1 MGHHILDKGKNIISA
16 VVEIGQV
23 LGYVAKKEFPI
34 DKKRTNPPAVDV
46 AWLSDENHDFPLM
59 IFEVESKIVGAIA
72 NNPVKVFGLP
82 NESFEK
88 PLFFFH
94 IFLTTPD
101 TSTKA
106 DNLKNLFGLYNYRTY
121 DLSKESDH
129 TRLVTDIISQHR
141 RLYKKIDVGAI
152 IKVLKEPIWELVD
165 LESLLIHIEEQ
176 RFSSNYLKTYG
187 SLYFDDPVFK
197 KHYLR
202 FLRSYIE
209 TNPNKAIFQDYGT
222 HWGYQWA
229 DPIHYAILINTDPAR
244 QKEYLEKFINWQ
256 EKSTFM
262 SMIGPHLGLSR
273 DYDEFIICLAPPFLA
288 FLSVLLKNFQEGILY
303 IADQLK
309 IILEELSNYAPR
321 RSFFSAL
328 WLLHIAAACLSERHF
343 NFARAIINDNGGISE
358 HFLYAPPNS
367 IPLDSHDDITEFKA
381 WSEGLQKN
389 PIEIPKLKAFK
400 DKVNR
405 VIAENCLDNED
416 AFDFALA
423 VLLDP
428 GVHSNWAQRIMY
440 FLSS

>member
-1 MGHHILDKGKNIISA
+1 MGHHTLDKGKELIAAI
-16 VVEIGQV
+16 VEIGKI

-46 AWLSDENHDFPLM
+46 AWLSDEDHDFPLM
-59 IFEVESKIVGAIA
+59 IFEVESKIGGAIA
-72 NNPVKVFGLP
+72 NNPVKIFGLP

-101 TSTKA
+101 TSTKV
-106 DNLKNLFGLYNYRTY
+106 DNLKSLFGLYNYRTY

-152 IKVLKEPIWELVD
+152 IKVLKEPIWEFID
-165 LESLLIHIEEQ
+165 LEGLLIHIEKQ
-176 RFSSNYLKTYG
+176 QFSSNYLKTYG
-187 SLYFDDPVFK
+187 SYYFEDPVFK

-202 FLRSYIE
+202 YLRSYIE
-209 TNPNKAIFQDYGT
+209 SKPNETIFQDYGT
-222 HWGYQWA
+222 YWGYQWV
-229 DPIHYAILINTDPAR
+229 DPIHYAILINTDPAK
-244 QKEYLEKFINWQ
+244 QKEYIEKFINWQ
-256 EKSTFM
+256 EKSTYM

-273 DYDEFIICLAPPFLA
+273 DYDEFIICLAPPFLS
-288 FLSVLLKNFQEGILY
+288 FLSVLLKHFQEGILY

-309 IILEELSNYAPR
+309 IILEKLSSYAPR
-321 RSFFSAL
+321 ISFFSAL

-358 HFLYAPPNS
+358 QFLYAPPNS
-367 IPLDSHDDITEFKA
+367 IPLDSNDGIAEFKA
-381 WSEGLQKN
+381 WSEDLQKN
-389 PIEIPKLKAFK
+389 PIEVPELKAFK
-400 DKVNR
+400 DRINR
-405 VIAENCLDNED
+405 IISENNLYNED
-416 AFDFALA
+416 VFGFALD

-428 GVHSNWAQRIMY
+428 VVNSNWAKRIMY
-440 FLSS
+440 LLAS

>member
-1 MGHHILDKGKNIISA
+1 MGHHTLDKGKELIAAI
-16 VVEIGQV
+16 VEIGKI

-46 AWLSDENHDFPLM
+46 AWLSDEDHDFPLM
-59 IFEVESKIVGAIA
+59 IFEVESKIGGAIA
-72 NNPVKVFGLP
+72 NNPVKIFGSP

-101 TSTKA
+101 TSTKV
-106 DNLKNLFGLYNYRTY
+106 DNLKSLFGLYNYRTY

-152 IKVLKEPIWELVD
+152 IKILKEPIWELID
-165 LESLLIHIEEQ
+165 LEILLIHIEEQ
-176 RFSSNYLKTYG
+176 RFSSNYLKTY
-187 SLYFDDPVFK
+187 SLSYFDDPVFK

-202 FLRSYIE
+202 YLKSYIE
-209 TNPNKAIFQDYGT
+209 TNPDKIILQDYGT
-222 HWGYQWA
+222 YWGYQWA
-229 DPIHYAILINTDPAR
+229 DPIHYAILINTDPAK
-244 QKEYLEKFINWQ
+244 QKEYIEKFINWQ
-256 EKSTFM
+256 EKSTYM

-273 DYDEFIICLAPPFLA
+273 DYDEFIICLAPPFLS
-288 FLSVLLKNFQEGILY
+288 FLSVLLKHFQEGILY

-309 IILEELSNYAPR
+309 IILEKLSSYAPR
-321 RSFFSAL
+321 ISFFSAL

-358 HFLYAPPNS
+358 QFLYAPPNS
-367 IPLDSHDDITEFKA
+367 IPLDSNDGIAEFKA
-381 WSEGLQKN
+381 WSEDLQKN
-389 PIEIPKLKAFK
+389 PIEVPELKAFK
-400 DKVNR
+400 DRINR
-405 VIAENCLDNED
+405 MISENNLYNED
-416 AFDFALA
+416 VFGFALD

-428 GVHSNWAQRIMY
+428 GVNSNWAKKIMY
-440 FLSS
+440 LLAS